1 MRLINKTTGKELQV
15 DDIVETSKG
24 EKVRVLYF
32 RKPHKPAS
40 VGKVSVQYVG
50 KTWTQELFVSV
61 INCEWIER
69 EDRISDRFEAVAT
82 PCVVVCDNKI
92 G

>member
-1 MRLINKTTGKELQV
+1 MKLINKTTGKELQIG
-15 DDIVETSKG
+15 DEVETFRG
-24 EKVRVLYF
+24 EPVRVTYF
-32 RKPHKPAS
+32 RPPHKPGS
-40 VGKVSVQYVG
+40 SGKVSVEFIG

-69 EDRISDRFEAVAT
+69 EDRISDRFEAPT
-82 PCVVVCDNKI
+82 THCVVVCDNKI